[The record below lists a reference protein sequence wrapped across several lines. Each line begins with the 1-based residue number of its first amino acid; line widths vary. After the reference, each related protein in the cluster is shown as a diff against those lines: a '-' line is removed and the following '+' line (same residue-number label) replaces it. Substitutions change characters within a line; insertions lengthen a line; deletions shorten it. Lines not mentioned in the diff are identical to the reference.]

1 MKAVCIVQARR
12 GSSRLPDKIL
22 KPIGHTTA
30 LESCLKRC
38 LRIPGIDEV
47 ICAGVDRDEE
57 QPVFDIATAVGASI
71 FRGDEANV
79 LSRYHSA
86 AEAAGADYVMRITS
100 DCPLVDPDVCGQLL
114 GAVMD
119 GGYAFGGISGFP
131 HGLDCEVF
139 TMAELKRA
147 FRETSSSMEREHV
160 TLGIKNR
167 KENRMLHLVCPQ
179 EYRTLQGEIRLVLDY
194 PEDHAFFDT
203 LFNLAGPIID
213 DMTWLEVKAF
223 ILQHHAKLQQ
233 NKVVIEDWKQSTA
246 AIMSRARSE
255 GIEVGRG
262 FGEATVEWRFDGQR

>member
-38 LRIPGIDEV
+38 LQIPGIDEV
-47 ICAGVDRDEE
+47 ICAGVARDEE
-57 QPVFDIATAVGASI
+57 QPVFDIAAAVGASV

-79 LSRYHSA
+79 LSRYHGA
-86 AEAAGADYVMRITS
+86 AVAAGADYVMRITS
-100 DCPLVDPDVCGQLL
+100 DCPLVDPGVCGQLL
-114 GAVMD
+114 GSVMD
-119 GGYAFGGISGFP
+119 GGYAFGGIAGFP

-139 TMAELKRA
+139 TMAELDRA
-147 FRETSSSMEREHV
+147 FRETTSSMEREHV

-167 KENRMLHLVCPQ
+167 KENSMLQLVCPQ
-179 EYRTLQGEIRLVLDY
+179 QYRELQGDIRLVLDY

-203 LFNLAGPIID
+203 LFHLAGSAID

-223 ILQHHAKLQQ
+223 ILRHHAKLQQ
-233 NKVVIEDWKQSTA
+233 NRAVIEDWKQSTA
-246 AIMSRARSE
+246 AIMNKARSE
-255 GIEVGRG
+255 GIEVGCG
-262 FGEATVEWRFDGQR
+262 YDEARVEWRFDG